1 MASRRDF
8 LKISAL
14 ASGALF
20 TPRFLQAL
28 GHGGLNTDG
37 KKLIIIQLSGGCDG
51 LNAFVPY
58 RNDTYYN
65 MRPKLAMEE
74 VLELNDSMGLNP
86 ALKPLQALYDKGQF
100 ALINSVGYPNPNRSH
115 FRSMDIWHTG
125 SGANEYLHAGW
136 LGRYLDNSCEGCAE
150 PHKIIEMA
158 DTLSLALKGETTNG
172 LAIRNPG
179 LLYKATQDAYV
190 QALEASGQ
198 EAVGGGQAAGRNEN
212 LDYLY
217 KTLTQTSQSTQYIY
231 EASKIYRTQEIY
243 PGGNFGKS
251 LKMIGE
257 LICSGIE
264 TEVFYTSLS
273 GFDTHVNQKPTQ
285 ARLFTTYSQG
295 IAALVRDLE
304 KNNRMKDT
312 LILTFSEFGRRVKQN
327 ASGGTDHGRAN
338 NLWLIGGNLRKPGIY
353 NDVPDLEQL
362 DNGDLQWQ
370 VDFRQVYADVL
381 DRWMGVDSETI
392 LGRQFEKLGVV

>member
-1 MASRRDF
+1 MKSRRDF
-8 LKISAL
+8 LKISGL

-20 TPRFLQAL
+20 TPQFLQAL
-28 GHGGLNTDG
+28 GQGGLNTDG

-58 RNDTYYN
+58 RNDLYYN
-65 MRPKLAMEE
+65 MRPKLAIQE
-74 VLELNDSMGLNP
+74 VLQLNDSIGLNP

-125 SGANEYLHAGW
+125 SDANEYLHAGW
-136 LGRYLDNSCEGCAE
+136 LGRYLDHSCEGCAE
-150 PHKIIEMA
+150 PHKVIEMA
-158 DTLSLALKGETTNG
+158 DTLSLAMKGAQTNG
-172 LAIRNPG
+172 LAIRNPK
-179 LLYKATQDAYV
+179 LLHKATQDPFV
-190 QALEASGQ
+190 KALEQS
-198 EAVGGGQAAGRNEN
+198 AVRSRPLTGGNEN

-217 KTLTQTSQSTQYIY
+217 KTLTQTSQSTSYIY
-231 EASKIYRTQEIY
+231 EASKVYRSKEIY

-264 TEVFYTSLS
+264 TDVFYTSLS
-273 GFDTHVNQKPTQ
+273 GFDTHINQKPTQ
-285 ARLFTTYSQG
+285 ARLFNNYAQSV
-295 IAALVRDLE
+295 AALVRDLE

-327 ASGGTDHGRAN
+327 ASGGTDHGKAN
-338 NLWLIGGNLRKPGIY
+338 NLWLIGGDLRKPGIY
-353 NDVPDLEQL
+353 NDVPDLSKL
-362 DNGDLQWQ
+362 DKGDLQWE
-370 VDFRQVYADVL
+370 VDFRRVYADVL
-381 DRWMGVDSETI
+381 DNWLGADSKGI
-392 LGRQFEKLGVV
+392 LGRNFEKLGVV